1 MAHFLFADNDSMDQR
16 SRQLGELIGPAVEA
30 LGLELVGV
38 EYVAQGKH
46 SVLRIYIDSDE
57 GITVDDCQRASHQIS
72 GVLEVEDPIRGQ
84 FNLEISSPGVA
95 RPLFTAEQFAR
106 FLGERCSLRM
116 RESLNG
122 QKKFTGVITA
132 VEGDTITLVI
142 DDHELNVDMNEI
154 DKANLNP
161 EW

>member
-1 MAHFLFADNDSMDQR
+1 MAHFLFADSEPMDQR
-16 SRQLGELIGPAVEA
+16 SRQLGELIRPAVEA

-38 EYVAQGKH
+38 EYVSQGKH
-46 SVLRIYIDSDE
+46 SVLRIYIDSDN
-57 GITVDDCQRASHQIS
+57 GISVEDCQRVSHQVS

-84 FNLEISSPGVA
+84 YNLEVSSPGIK

-106 FLGERCSLRM
+106 FIDERCSLRL
-116 RESLNG
+116 REPHNG

-132 VEGDTITLVI
+132 VDGKTITLTI
-142 DDHELNVDMNEI
+142 DDQELSVDIGEI